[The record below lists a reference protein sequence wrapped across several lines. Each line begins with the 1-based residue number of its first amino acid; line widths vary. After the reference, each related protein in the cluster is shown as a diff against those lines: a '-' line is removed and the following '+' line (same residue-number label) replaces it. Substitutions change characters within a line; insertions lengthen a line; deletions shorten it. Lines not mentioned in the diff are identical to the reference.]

1 MRGRGWGQLI
11 TRTARGAAVAV
22 VFACLLALAGGARAS
37 SVPGIEQV
45 RFRTYSTPDGLP
57 QATVR
62 AIAQDSLGFLWLGT
76 QDGLARFDGYAFR
89 VYRHDRADPWSL
101 GDSHVTSIVAD
112 DDGGLWIATLAGG
125 LNHYDPDLD
134 RFKVWQSDPAQPDT
148 LASNSVTALLLD
160 RNARLWVAS
169 TGGRLQWL
177 DRKDGSLHDSGLGE
191 RVPLRMVRTM
201 LRLADGTLLLGTL
214 DGLWRFDT
222 TAGTMVEIRA
232 DPARSLDVYALAVGE
247 DGNWWVG
254 TADAGLYRFDS
265 RGVPVA
271 GYRHDAEVNPNAS
284 LHDDAVRAL
293 LFDDEGML
301 WIAGN
306 AHGLA
311 RMNVI
316 SGEFVRYVHEPAKQ
330 DSIAA
335 NRLWILMRERHGLL
349 VVGSWN
355 NGFSIHDPRTRAF
368 SQIDS
373 VAGDARTLPVRPV
386 MGLHADDDG
395 TLWMGMSEGGGLVH
409 LDPAK
414 GVLQRFV
421 HDPNRPDS
429 LAHDFVRS
437 VTRSRDGSLWISTV
451 GGGLDRLRPGSNV
464 FEHTRHNPDDPA
476 SIASDSLLGFYE
488 DSTGTQWISTADRG
502 VDERCAGCSG
512 FRHHWHDPSEPSS
525 IDDNTVSVVL
535 ETRDGSLW
543 FATRG
548 GLERYDRAGD
558 RFEHFRARADDA
570 DSISSDSISTL
581 AQDSHGDLWVG
592 TQGGGLNRRIS
603 GTDGR
608 TKFEVIDTHDGMAA
622 DAIGAIVEDDVG
634 QLWVSTTVGISRID
648 PQRRH
653 IVNFGVRDGAQGLG
667 YWTNS
672 AARLPDGRIVFGGL
686 GGATLFDPR
695 KVVPPALPEPIVTD
709 LLLRNVPA
717 RLRWQVPE
725 SPLATSLWRGRS
737 VVLAHDQSNVTF
749 EFGAQAFADPE
760 GVQYAYRLQGHDV
773 QWIETPANRRL
784 ATYTDLPPGSYA
796 LQVRARNDGAEW
808 SDPPASVD
816 VLVQPSPWAS
826 PRAYVL
832 YALALLGLIA
842 IVAWQARANLRRRRA
857 VQESIRLS
865 EERLKLALWGSGSE
879 LWDIDLA
886 TGRMHR
892 DNQLD
897 QLAVSHEAV
906 EQTLSAYR
914 PFVHPEDIGRFEHAL
929 GAHLSGRAA
938 VFEASYRTK
947 DTQHDW
953 VWILTRG
960 RVVERDEQGHA
971 LRLSGTTSDINA
983 LNQALAALR
992 TLNEQLESRVEQR
1005 TAALQSANAEL
1016 RSTLDRLTIAQRQ
1029 LFESEKL
1036 ASLGGL
1042 VAGIAHEINTPL
1054 GIGVTAAS
1062 HLQEEAARMSRLIE
1076 SGDLRSEDLDEF
1088 RYTARESSDM
1098 ILRNLQRADRLV
1110 KSFKQVAVDQS
1121 SEARRVVD
1129 LGVCLNEILTTL
1141 GPSLKKTPHRVELVC
1156 PPGLIIE
1163 TAPGALY
1170 QIVTNLVM
1178 NSLTHGFEDGRAGG
1192 IRISVAW
1199 HEHVV
1204 SIDYRDDGRGMDDAV
1219 RARIFEPFFTTRR
1232 GQGGSGLGMHIVYSL
1247 VTQVLEGSIDCESSP
1262 GVGTRFLIRFA
1273 GDVLKQR
1280 A

>member
-11 TRTARGAAVAV
+11 TRTARGAAIAV

-429 LAHDFVRS
+429 LTHDFVRS

-992 TLNEQLESRVEQR
+992 TLNEQLESRVEHR

>member
-1 MRGRGWGQLI
+1 LI

-570 DSISSDSISTL
+570 NSISSDSISTL

>member
-429 LAHDFVRS
+429 LTHDFVRS

-1262 GVGTRFLIRFA
+1262 GAGTRFLIRFA

>member
-1 MRGRGWGQLI
+1 MRGRGRWQAV
-11 TRTARGAAVAV
+11 TRTARDVA
-22 VFACLLALAGGARAS
+22 LALVCMLAATHGARAS
-37 SVPGIEQV
+37 DVPGIEQV
-45 RFRTYSTPDGLP
+45 RFRTYSTSEGLP

-76 QDGLARFDGYAFR
+76 QDGLARFDGYTFR
-89 VYRHDRADPWSL
+89 VYRHDRTDPWSL
-101 GDSHVTSIVAD
+101 GDSHVTSLVAD

-134 RFKVWQSDPAQPDT
+134 RFKVWRSDPARPDA
-148 LASNSVTALLLD
+148 LASNSVTALLLERD
-160 RNARLWVAS
+160 ARLWVAS

-191 RVPLRMVRTM
+191 RAPLRMVRAM
-201 LRLADGTLLLGTL
+201 HRLADGTLLLGTL
-214 DGLWRFDT
+214 DGLWRFDP
-222 TAGTMVEIRA
+222 AAATMVEVRA
-232 DPARSLDVYALAVGE
+232 DPARSLDVYALAVGAE
-247 DGNWWVG
+247 GEWWVG
-254 TADAGLYRFDS
+254 TADEGLYRFDPHGS
-265 RGVPVA
+265 PVA
-271 GYRHDAEVNPNAS
+271 GYRHDAELHQGAS
-284 LHDDAVRAL
+284 LHDDAVRSL

-311 RMNVI
+311 RMDVG
-316 SGEFVRYVHEPAKQ
+316 SGKFVRYAHEPAKQ
-330 DSIAA
+330 DSVAA

-349 VVGSWN
+349 VVGSWT

-368 SQIDS
+368 IQIDS
-373 VAGDARTLPVRPV
+373 IPGDARTLPARPV
-386 MGLHADDDG
+386 MSVHADDDG

-409 LDPAK
+409 FDPAK

-429 LAHDFVRS
+429 LAHDFVRNL
-437 VTRSRDGSLWISTV
+437 TRSRDGSLWISTV
-451 GGGLDRLRPGSNV
+451 GGGLDRLRPHSGA
-464 FEHTRHNPDDPA
+464 FEHARHDPA
-476 SIASDSLLGFYE
+476 DPTSIATDSLLGFFE

-502 VDERCAGCSG
+502 VDERCAGCTG
-512 FRHHWHDPSEPSS
+512 FRHHVHDPSDPASLS
-525 IDDNTVSVVL
+525 DNTVSIVL
-535 ETRDGSLW
+535 ETRDGDLW

-548 GLERYDRAGD
+548 GLERYDRNSGH
-558 RFEHFRARADDA
+558 FEHFRARADDPH
-570 DSISSDSISTL
+570 SISSDSISTL
-581 AQDSHGDLWVG
+581 GQDRHGDLWIG
-592 TQGGGLNRRIS
+592 TQGGGLNRRIVGS
-603 GTDGR
+603 DGR
-608 TKFEVIDTHDGMAA
+608 STFEVIDTRDGLAA
-622 DAIGAIVEDDVG
+622 DAIGAIVEDEAG

-648 PQRRH
+648 AQRH
-653 IVNFGVRDGAQGLG
+653 IVNFGVRDGAQALG

-672 AARLPDGRIVFGGL
+672 AARLPDGRIAFGGL

-695 KVVPPALPEPIVTD
+695 KVAPPPLPEPIVTD

-717 RLRWQVPE
+717 RLRWQAPE

-784 ATYTDLPPGSYA
+784 ATYTDLPPGRYA
-796 LQVRARNDGAEW
+796 LQVRARNDGADW

-816 VLVQPSPWAS
+816 VLVQPPPWAS

-832 YALALLGLIA
+832 YALCAIALAA
-842 IVAWQARANLRRRRA
+842 IITWQTRANLRRRRA
-857 VQESIRLS
+857 VQEAIRLS

-879 LWDIDLA
+879 MWDIDLA

-892 DNQLD
+892 DNQLE
-897 QLAVSHEAV
+897 QLAVTHEAV

-914 PFVHPEDIGRFEHAL
+914 PFVHPDDIGRFEHAL

-938 VFEASYRTK
+938 VFEASYRTQ
-947 DTQHDW
+947 DTHHDW

-960 RVVERDEQGHA
+960 RVVERDENGRA

-1076 SGDLRSEDLDEF
+1076 SGDLRTEDLDEF

-1141 GPSLKKTPHRVELVC
+1141 GPSLKKTPHRVEIDC

-1170 QIVTNLVM
+1170 QIITNLVM
-1178 NSLTHGFEDGRAGG
+1178 NSLTHGFEGGRAGG
-1192 IRISVAW
+1192 IRIGVSW
-1199 HEHVV
+1199 HDRVV
-1204 SIDYRDDGRGMDDAV
+1204 SIDYRDEGRGMDDTV
-1219 RARIFEPFFTTRR
+1219 RSHIFEPFFTTRR

-1247 VTQVLEGSIDCESSP
+1247 VTQVLEGSIDCESTP
-1262 GVGTRFLIRFA
+1262 GIGTRFLIRFA